1 MRGVIY
7 KYMYMTTIKMITT
20 LTIAAATLLAS
31 CGATSTKSND
41 KASTAEVLEPATTI
55 AIQYDFRIV
64 NKYPHSTTSYTQ
76 GLQYVDG
83 VMWEGTGREG
93 KSHLQQIDL
102 NTGTCDIVATLPKSE
117 FGEGVTHHKERIYQ
131 LTWEQER
138 AHVYD
143 ISGKEI
149 KSIRYKGEG
158 WGITSDGERL
168 YMSDGS
174 AAIRI
179 VNEETFATEGIINVT
194 FDGMSL
200 DLINEL
206 EWVNGSI
213 WANIY
218 LADIIVEINPKSGEV
233 LGYIDL
239 SPLRAML
246 KANPEAEA
254 LNGIAYNAESGHL
267 YVTGK
272 DWNALVEIEIYK

>member
-1 MRGVIY
+1 
-7 KYMYMTTIKMITT
+7 MTTIKMITT

-117 FGEGVTHHKERIYQ
+117 FGEGITHHKERIYQ
-131 LTWEQER
+131 LTWEHER

-168 YMSDGS
+168 YMSDGT

-272 DWNALVEIEIYK
+272 DWNALFEIEIYK

>member
-1 MRGVIY
+1 MRCVIY
-7 KYMYMTTIKMITT
+7 KYMYMTTIKMFTT
-20 LTIAAATLLAS
+20 LAIATATLLAS
-31 CGATSTKSND
+31 CGGANNKSDNTTETNEGTKPST
-41 KASTAEVLEPATTI
+41 TV
-55 AIQYDFRIV
+55 AIQYDYRV
-64 NKYPHSTTSYTQ
+64 ASKYPHSTTSYTQ
-76 GLQYVDG
+76 GLEYVDG

-93 KSHLQQIDL
+93 MSHLQRIDL
-102 NTGTCDIVATLPKSE
+102 TTGKCNIVASLPKSE
-117 FGEGVTHHKERIYQ
+117 FGEGITHHKGRIYQ

-143 ISGKEI
+143 LSGKDI
-149 KSIRYKGEG
+149 KCIRYKGEG

-194 FDGMSL
+194 IDGMSL

-206 EWVNGSI
+206 EWVDGSI

-218 LADIIVEINPKSGEV
+218 LADLIVEIDPKSGDV

-239 SPLRAML
+239 SPLRTLL
-246 KANPEAEA
+246 KDNPEAEA
-254 LNGIAYNAESGHL
+254 LNGIAYNAENEHL

-272 DWNALVEIEIYK
+272 DWNTLFEIEIYK